1 MGCSKNISLIR
12 NIIFFLLNF
21 TLLPA
26 IGMEKDHEKEN
37 NLSHH
42 NLKTIVTEH
51 LDKNPDLINSSK
63 NKDIVVFLGNT
74 GAGKSTLINYL
85 SNKDLEVGKYN
96 KIVLKNPSDS
106 SALAI
111 GGTRDSVTLLPR
123 LVSVGELLLYD
134 LPGFGDTRGTAINLV
149 NASFIKG
156 IIENANSTKLVFVV
170 GADQVTSDRGKSF
183 QILLDA
189 AQRLIPGE
197 QLFNFS
203 ALIVTK
209 SDQDEED
216 LFSYLEETI
225 DTEEAIGNL
234 IRKEN
239 ITQMSTPRIKKINE
253 DERQPILKIIR
264 RIAPQKIK
272 NVNIEV
278 IYPHQISHILK
289 NFYKDEINEIA
300 EHLIK
305 RKTYSEEIDV
315 LQELKKYF
323 ENNFF
328 NEIQLSVESSSFI
341 NFLKPI
347 SKKLYEQSLKE
358 IPNDLKSLQKQK
370 LTKISVL
377 LSEMQTANLRKKR
390 EGDNT
395 TKYINEKIE
404 KLYESYRHHQK
415 EIERQEII
423 YNNMDPTKRWKFNS
437 DGGSMS
443 IYNKAGWFPTLK
455 KELKVKIDEIKNKQ
469 SNLQSSIGRLQDIK
483 SQYILGE
490 EENISRKKADGE
502 SPSSS
507 CSLI

>member
-370 LTKISVL
+370 LTDVEL
-377 LSEMQTANLRKKR
+377 LI
-390 EGDNT
+390 
-395 TKYINEKIE
+395 TKN
-404 KLYESYRHHQK
+404 SHSK
-415 EIERQEII
+415 EIEAVHNQLKEE
-423 YNNMDPTKRWKFNS
+423 KELS
-437 DGGSMS
+437 
-443 IYNKAGWFPTLK
+443 LK
-455 KELKVKIDEIKNKQ
+455 KEKEIRDQAKIEIDKEKDKIVEQLKQKEKSGVWDFLGSTVVTVGNITTQAMSNYYEHKNSRMENFYNYKNTRIKN
-469 SNLQSSIGRLQDIK
+469 GR
-483 SQYILGE
+483 E
-490 EENISRKKADGE
+490 A
-502 SPSSS
+502 SPSHYNSDTD
-507 CSLI
+507 